1 MPFDMATT
9 ATVYQLKVTLRHVR
23 PPIWRRLRV
32 PGAVALGRL
41 HHALQI
47 ALGWTDSHLHQFRV
61 GDAGYG
67 MPDPH
72 DDWGT
77 GTIDESNVRLEQVA
91 KVRAKLI
98 YEYDFGDGWEHDVL
112 VEAVEPATDRDVLP
126 VCLDGRRAC
135 PPEDCGGPHGYAN
148 LLESLADPKHPD
160 HDDMK
165 EWIGPDFAAE
175 HFDLEQV
182 NEELRALAAR
192 WRPRAAATRG
202 PRRSASKKT
211 ASD

>member
-1 MPFDMATT
+1 MA

-32 PGAVALGRL
+32 SGAVALGQL
-41 HHALQI
+41 HDALQI

-61 GDAGYG
+61 GDACYG
-67 MPDPH
+67 MLDPVE
-72 DDWGT
+72 DLGT
-77 GTIDESNVRLEQVA
+77 DTIDERKVRLEQIA

-112 VEAVEPATDRDVLP
+112 IEAVETATDRDALP

-135 PPEDCGGPHGYAN
+135 PPEDCGGPPGYAH
-148 LLESLADPKHPD
+148 LLESLADPEHPD

-165 EWIGPDFAAE
+165 EWIGPSVDAE
-175 HFDLEQV
+175 HFDLGHV
-182 NEELRALAAR
+182 NKELRTLGAR
-192 WRPRAAATRG
+192 WRPKAAG
-202 PRRSASKKT
+202 PRRPRRSGSNKSAN
-211 ASD
+211 D